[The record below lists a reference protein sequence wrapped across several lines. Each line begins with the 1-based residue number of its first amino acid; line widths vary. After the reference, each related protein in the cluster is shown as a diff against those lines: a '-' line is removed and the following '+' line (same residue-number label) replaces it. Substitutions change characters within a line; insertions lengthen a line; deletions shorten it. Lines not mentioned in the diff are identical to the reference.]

1 MMGFPN
7 KGTTSF
13 KGLDEEE
20 GKRKDMGLIY
30 KEIMLRGDKGE
41 GRFQA
46 LWDNGSSE
54 SFIRR
59 DLAGNVGTILR
70 LSAPR
75 QFEMGKG
82 MLSVEESTG
91 IVNVKVEGFDLF
103 WHFLVVPDLSE
114 ELIIGADFL
123 QRWKIKLDPES
134 ERIIIDPKALK
145 LKLGPFNRAPSLF
158 ISEAEEIADR
168 AAWLSRER

>member
-1 MMGFPN
+1 MMGFQN
-7 KGTTSF
+7 KGRPAIEGF
-13 KGLDEEE
+13 YGEEE
-20 GKRKDMGLIY
+20 KSKGMGLIY
-30 KEIMLRGDKGE
+30 KEVVLRGDKGE
-41 GRFQA
+41 ERFQA

-91 IVNVKVEGFDLF
+91 IVDVKVAGFDLF

-145 LKLGPFNRAPSLF
+145 LKLGRGEVLRYP
-158 ISEAEEIADR
+158 
-168 AAWLSRER
+168 